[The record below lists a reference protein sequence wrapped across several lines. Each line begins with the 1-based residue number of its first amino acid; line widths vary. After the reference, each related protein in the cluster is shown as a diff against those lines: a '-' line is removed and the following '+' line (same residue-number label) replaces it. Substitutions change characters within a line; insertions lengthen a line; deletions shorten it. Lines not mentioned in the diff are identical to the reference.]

1 MAFHRVLKIL
11 LLVWLSWSGLSSTVY
26 ADGID
31 GESDAYD
38 QLPMPLDADPL
49 LKDRAPLWD
58 FIDKRLQK
66 NLTKSVHALGLNRAI
81 KYRKLAVVL
90 LDISQIDH
98 PRMAELNGD
107 EMMYAASLPK
117 IAILLAAFEKL
128 DRENL
133 VLDASRKK
141 QLIDMIRHSSNPD
154 ASAVMHWVGA
164 EFISRVLVSS
174 RYRLYDPL
182 HNGGLWVGKPY
193 GKEKSWRRDP
203 INRLSHG
210 ATAIQ
215 VARFYYMLETGQLV
229 NKKMSAEMKKI
240 LAHTA
245 ITHKFK
251 LGLQKVRPNA
261 TVYRK
266 SGTWKQFHSDSAL
279 VERGKTRYIAVALAD
294 NIEGGKWLVK
304 LIGAMDSLLN

>member
-1 MAFHRVLKIL
+1 MTVHIFIKIL
-11 LLVWLSWSGLSSTVY
+11 LVVWLTGGGLSTLVY
-26 ADGID
+26 ADGLD
-31 GESDAYD
+31 GESEESD
-38 QLPMPLDADPL
+38 QLPTPLDSDPL
-49 LKDRAPLWD
+49 MEDRAPLWD
-58 FIDKRLQK
+58 FIDKKLQK
-66 NLTKSVHALGLNRAI
+66 DLTHSVHALGLSRAV

-90 LDISQIDH
+90 VDITQIDH

-133 VLDASRKK
+133 ALDAARKE
-141 QLIDMIRHSSNPD
+141 QLLRMIRHSSNPD
-154 ASAVMHWVGA
+154 ASAAMHWVGT
-164 EFISRVLVSS
+164 EFINRVLVSS

-182 HNGGLWVGKPY
+182 HNGGLWVGKSY
-193 GKEKSWRRDP
+193 GKEIAWRRDP
-203 INRLSHG
+203 INHLSHG

-215 VARFYYMLETGQLV
+215 VARFYYMLEAGRLV
-229 NKKMSAEMKKI
+229 NKKMSAEMKEI
-240 LAHTA
+240 LANTA

-266 SGTWKQFHSDSAL
+266 SGTWKQFHADSAL

-294 NIEGGKWLVK
+294 NMEGGQWLVK
-304 LIGAMDSLLN
+304 LIGAMDSLLD